1 MNLLLRLRQGR
12 TRPWRSS
19 LPVVRWRTSRRLQKK
34 PHPCGSPEHENV
46 ASYIIQELTAMG
58 LSPEIQETSVVS
70 ERHGFPFVGA
80 SVKNI
85 LVRLPGTSG
94 SRAMLFT
101 LT

>member
-1 MNLLLRLRQGR
+1 
-12 TRPWRSS
+12 
-19 LPVVRWRTSRRLQKK
+19 
-34 PHPCGSPEHENV
+34 
-46 ASYIIQELTAMG
+46 MG

-101 LT
+101 LTFQARYWFIIPWYGSSISSLWHRLYLRQS